1 VFAFPGRSGDIY
13 SKGCNQLIR
22 NSGANL
28 IESIDDLEFFMG
40 WEKTAK
46 SKAVQPSLFVELT
59 PDEEKIVKLL
69 SENGELFIDQ
79 ISSELTLPV
88 SRISAMLL
96 TLEFKNVLVAMPG
109 KMYKLK

>member
-1 VFAFPGRSGDIY
+1 MFAFPGRAGDIY

-28 IESIDDLEFFMG
+28 IENIDDLEFFMG
-40 WEKTAK
+40 WEQP
-46 SKAVQPSLFVELT
+46 SKNKVVQSSLFVELT
-59 PDEEKIVKLL
+59 ADEERIVTLL
-69 SENGELFIDQ
+69 RENDEMFIDQ

-88 SRISAMLL
+88 SRVSAMLL